1 MTRKLVA
8 ATAVFALG
16 AALAPTAAANAAP
29 SYCGTSTRG
38 AAVYSGNANTSCAFA
53 INTANTY
60 HVNGSGSRPFKV
72 YSRVTNTTY
81 IMTCTNAG
89 SVCTGGNGAVVYLR

>member
-1 MTRKLVA
+1 MLRK
-8 ATAVFALG
+8 VFAAS
-16 AALAPTAAANAAP
+16 AAVAFASVLVPLASANAAP

-38 AAVYSGNANTSCAFA
+38 ASVYSGNASTSCAFA
-53 INTANTY
+53 MNTANTY

-81 IMTCTNAG
+81 TMTCTNAG
-89 SVCTGGNGAVVYLR
+89 SVCSGGNGALVYLR